1 MTDTR
6 NPGPQV
12 ESDRVV
18 SIGPAAKGGRILC
31 FGEMLLRLNPPEGE
45 MLMQGHGLTV
55 RPGGAEANVAVSL
68 ARFGAPAALAT
79 VLPDN
84 ALGHGARDEVR
95 RHGVD
100 TSGVVFKPGRMGLYF
115 MTPGAVRR
123 PAEVLYDRAGSAFVE
138 HVDAA
143 LDWPSLLEGVE
154 WLHVSGVTPAVGPT
168 GSRAAVQAIEA
179 AQAAGV
185 KISFDGNYRGK
196 LWSQWAGDPPAT
208 LGRMLSAA
216 SIAFAD
222 ERDFALVLG
231 RSFDDPDPQARR
243 RAAAAAA
250 FAAFPSL
257 ERIACTLRVQESVA
271 DQALSAVMLV
281 RNGSGVLEHHAA
293 PIHMAGVIDRV
304 GGGDAFA
311 AGVLFGVWSGWAD
324 DEALA
329 FGLAAAGLKHSVH
342 GDFNLFSAAEV
353 RSAMAADGFDI
364 KR

>member
-1 MTDTR
+1 MT
-6 NPGPQV
+6 
-12 ESDRVV
+12 
-18 SIGPAAKGGRILC
+18 AKKILC

-45 MLMQGHGLTV
+45 MLMQGQGLTV

-68 ARFGAPAALAT
+68 ARYGVPAAMAT

-95 RHGVD
+95 KHGVD
-100 TSGVVFKPGRMGLYF
+100 TTSIVFRPGRMGLYF

-123 PAEVLYDRAGSAFVE
+123 PADVLYDRAETAFVR
-138 HVDAA
+138 HVDTAF
-143 LDWPSLLEGVE
+143 DWPSLLNGVE

-168 GSRAAVQAIEA
+168 GTRAAIQAVEA
-179 AQAAGV
+179 ARTAGV
-185 KISFDGNYRGK
+185 KVSFDGNFRGK
-196 LWSQWAGDPPAT
+196 LWGEWAGDPPGT
-208 LGRMLSAA
+208 LGAMLSTA

-231 RSFDDPDPQARR
+231 RTFDDPDPQVRR

-250 FAAFPSL
+250 FEAFPAL
-257 ERIACTLRVQESVA
+257 QRIACTLRVQESVA
-271 DQALSAVMLV
+271 DQALSAIMLTRDGAAV
-281 RNGSGVLEHHAA
+281 TEVHAEA
-293 PIHMAGVIDRV
+293 IHMAGVIDRV

-311 AGVLFGVWSGWAD
+311 SGVLFGLWSGWPD
-324 DEALA
+324 QEALD

-342 GDFNLFSAAEV
+342 GDFNLFT
-353 RSAMAADGFDI
+353 AADVRAAMGPGGFDI